1 LPGLRPSLL
10 DNEQVDLISA
20 AVKNR
25 KRKLL
30 TWKKINGV
38 ETPVALDEGKTQPP
52 TDTSRKGVEVALP
65 SSKAILS
72 LPLIPVRLP
81 KLKSQGAKVAAGT
94 KKL

>member
-1 LPGLRPSLL
+1 
-10 DNEQVDLISA
+10 
-20 AVKNR
+20 
-25 KRKLL
+25 
-30 TWKKINGV
+30 
-38 ETPVALDEGKTQPP
+38 VALDEGKTQPP

-94 KKL
+94 KKLQPLEPQTLSPGPRDQPHAGIRKQRSYCRR